1 MQVGD
6 TTILMPVIVPPE
18 IPAVRPPVRQTG
30 DGRSAD
36 RDKRGTPDDQ
46 RRADFRAALDA
57 ATGDLFTQ
65 PQTLTTETRL
75 GAQESYV
82 QKLPAEQ
89 IELNGDDTSN
99 LYTAALTRPRDDY
112 TSTDETSA
120 DSVQLPKQQFRA
132 VTQQYAQRFFSV
144 GGTFA
149 ARGDSLE
156 VRA

>member
-6 TTILMPVIVPPE
+6 TTILTPVIVPPDVT
-18 IPAVRPPVRQTG
+18 AVRPPVRQTG

-46 RRADFRAALDA
+46 RRADFRAALDT
-57 ATGDLFTQ
+57 ATGDIFNQ
-65 PQTLTTETRL
+65 SQTLTTETRL

-89 IELNGDDTSN
+89 VELSGDDTSD
-99 LYTAALTRPRDDY
+99 LYTAALNRTRDED
-112 TSTDETSA
+112 TSTDDTFS
-120 DSVQLPKQQFRA
+120 DSVRLPAQQFRA
-132 VTQQYAQRFFSV
+132 ATQQYAQRFFSV